1 MRLPG
6 LGTEVWVGGAE
17 SAVGELLTPNDMRG
31 TWLVDCAGEIA
42 REFTAAASES
52 FMSVFADID
61 SVPSSFDRI
70 AGLARELAV
79 RLADGN
85 GDEAPGPPSRL
96 YVMCSQGFNRSAL
109 VAGLIL
115 RELGAAPDEVL
126 REIRRSRPGSLTNET
141 FVRLLLEGSRG

>member
-1 MRLPG
+1 MRRPG

-17 SAVGELLTPNDMRG
+17 SALGELLTPNDMRG

-52 FMSVFADID
+52 FMSVFADVD

-79 RLADGN
+79 RLADGD
-85 GDEAPGPPSRL
+85 GGGAPERL

-115 RELGAAPDEVL
+115 RELGAAPDDVL
-126 REIRRSRPGSLTNET
+126 REIRRCRPGSLTNET
-141 FVRLLLEGSRG
+141 FVRLLLDGRQA